1 LSINIS
7 PIKVDNNSATDLY
20 SILLTSIIELGI
32 PSHKEFTSGQ
42 NVSNL
47 CTQILAYDLSIK
59 REANSHLRI
68 MAATLK
74 KDAGSEQNRVA
85 DKKGMLVGFCAT
97 SSIDGISQ
105 IKYIAILERF
115 RDKKIAS
122 KIIQGSLAKSYPT
135 IAGISNDL
143 APFYQRNKFEI
154 SAGKDTSWKIAH
166 RNLAPFN
173 GSVTRSIEVD
183 TDSDAFMEAAVFLNN
198 NLSPLVQI
206 GKRAMR
212 DWNGWNTYFS
222 LVKKIGF
229 TYPLLQNN
237 LRYGQEDGPILLN
250 TEYG

>member
-7 PIKVDNNSATDLY
+7 PIKVDNNSATDLFC
-20 SILLTSIIELGI
+20 ILLTSIIELGM
-32 PSHKEFTSGQ
+32 PNYKEFTSGQ

-47 CTQILAYDLSIK
+47 CTQILAYDLSINGG
-59 REANSHLRI
+59 ADSHLRI

-74 KDAGSEQNRVA
+74 KDAVSENNRVP

-97 SSIDGISQ
+97 SSINGISQ

-115 RDKKIAS
+115 RGKKIAS
-122 KIIQGSLAKSYPT
+122 TIIQKSCANSFPI
-135 IAGISNDL
+135 IAGISNEL
-143 APFYQRNKFEI
+143 APFYQRNKFKI
-154 SAGKDTSWKIAH
+154 SAGKDNSWKVAH

-183 TDSDAFMEAAVFLNN
+183 THSDAFMEAAVFLND
-198 NLSPLVQI
+198 NLSPLAQI
-206 GKRAMR
+206 GKGAMR
-212 DWNGWNTYFS
+212 DWNGWNTYFT

-237 LRYGQEDGPILLN
+237 LRYGQKDGPI
-250 TEYG
+250 TIST